1 VPMPIDKNAKICMTL
16 KTENDIELFRSM
28 LTQNG
33 IKNIKTFTSCK
44 EAYENA
50 SRTQYD
56 IFLTA
61 IQLNDNPGIVLL
73 QRLRHCGNYG
83 FEPHLFVGDKVDSQT
98 SNLFAEHDIEYV
110 LTKPYSPDRTVGK
123 MFHIFKAEASLSPE
137 EAAYR
142 NAKSAYNTEMIDMA
156 WDMAIDAEKKFGI
169 TPKLEMLIGDIYLAK
184 GKAEEARKRY
194 ENALR
199 KNPESV
205 YSMYKIA
212 TTHMAEKHF
221 DEAKKML
228 DRLAKE
234 NPHHIR
240 VLENAGLTN
249 YETGN
254 LDLAENQMRQVQK
267 MDQTNKA
274 ANTVVNQVKV
284 ARGEVDGVAE
294 ALSKTHSEAELVRV
308 LNAAGVKLSKD
319 DKVNEAI
326 QIYHDC
332 LKYVKNAEFAGKI
345 HYNLGLGYS
354 RLGKVK
360 EATEHLEKSL
370 HFLPSFD
377 KAAELLKRV
386 KTKGAA

>member
-1 VPMPIDKNAKICMTL
+1 MPIDKNAKICMTL
-16 KTENDIELFRSM
+16 KSESDIELFRSM
-28 LTQNG
+28 LNQNG
-33 IKNIKTFTSCK
+33 IKNIKAFTSCS

-56 IFLTA
+56 MFLTA
-61 IQLNDNPGIVLL
+61 IALNDNPGIVLL

-83 FEPHLFVGDKVDSQT
+83 FEPHLFVGEKVDSQT

-123 MFHIFKAEASLSPE
+123 MFHIFKAESVLTPE
-137 EAAYR
+137 EQAYR
-142 NAKSAYNTEMIDMA
+142 NAKSAFNTDMIDMA
-156 WDMAIDAEKKFGI
+156 WDMATDAEKKFGL
-169 TPKLEMLIGDIYLAK
+169 TAKLEMLIGDIYLAK
-184 GKAEEARKRY
+184 GQAEEARKRY
-194 ENALR
+194 ENAIR

-205 YSMYKIA
+205 YAMYKIA
-212 TTHMAEKHF
+212 TTHMAEKNF
-221 DEAKKML
+221 DSAKKML

-240 VLENAGLTN
+240 VLENAGLSN

-254 LDLAENQMRQVQK
+254 IDLAQTQMKQVQK
-267 MDQTNKA
+267 LDKTSKVA
-274 ANTVVNQVKV
+274 ATVITQVKV
-284 ARGEVDGVAE
+284 VKGEINGLADD
-294 ALSKTHSEAELVRV
+294 LSKTHSEEELVRV

-319 DKVNEAI
+319 EKVAEAI

-332 LKYVKNAEFAGKI
+332 LKYVKNPEFAGKI

-360 EATEHLEKSL
+360 EATDHLQQSL
-370 HFLPSFD
+370 KFLPKFD
-377 KAAELLKRV
+377 KAAELLKRIRP
-386 KTKGAA
+386 KGAA

>member
-1 VPMPIDKNAKICMTL
+1 MPIDKNAKICMTL
-16 KTENDIELFRSM
+16 KSETDIELFRSM

-33 IKNIKTFTSCK
+33 IKNIKTFTSCN

-56 IFLTA
+56 MFLTA

-123 MFHIFKAEASLSPE
+123 MFHIFKAEGTLSPE

-156 WDMAIDAEKKFGI
+156 WDMAQDAEKKYGL
-169 TPKLEMLIGDIYLAK
+169 TAKLEMLIGDIYLAK
-184 GKAEEARKRY
+184 GKAEDARKRY
-194 ENALR
+194 ENAIK
-199 KNPESV
+199 KNPDSV
-205 YSMYKIA
+205 YAMYKIA
-212 TTHMAEKHF
+212 TTHMAEKNF
-221 DEAKKML
+221 DAAKKML

-240 VLENAGLTN
+240 VLENAGLSN

-254 LDLAENQMRQVQK
+254 LDLAENQMKQVQK
-267 MDQTNKA
+267 MDRSSKV
-274 ANTVVNQVKV
+274 ANTVITQVKV
-284 ARGEVDGVAE
+284 SRGEVDGVAE
-294 ALSKTHSEAELVRV
+294 ALSKTHTEEELVRV
-308 LNAAGVKLSKD
+308 LNAAGVKLSKEE
-319 DKVNEAI
+319 KVPEAI
-326 QIYHDC
+326 QIYQDC
-332 LKYVKNAEFAGKI
+332 LKYVKNGEYAGKI

-360 EATEHLEKSL
+360 EATEHLQKALQFIPNFE
-370 HFLPSFD
+370 

-386 KTKGAA
+386 RPKGAA